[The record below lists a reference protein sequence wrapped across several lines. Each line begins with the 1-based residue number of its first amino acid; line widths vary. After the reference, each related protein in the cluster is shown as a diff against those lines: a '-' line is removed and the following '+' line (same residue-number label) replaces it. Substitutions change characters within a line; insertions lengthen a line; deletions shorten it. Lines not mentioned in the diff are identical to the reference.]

1 MRLAALPDGIITSM
15 GETAMRTD
23 SMNTQQGRQPIN
35 RGTVVGC
42 ARIIHGVQSPD
53 GDLVPCER
61 LGPGLVEGC
70 VSDGRMRVWWT
81 MAGFSSLLDPGDIQ
95 TLGLDARLVV
105 VHKCGKDG
113 QSKLLRHKIVS
124 GVGFRHNWTV
134 ELRPGNVIRV
144 QRWDGHAWTFT
155 KNPIFMRI
163 TTPAWGAPPDDDD
176 AEALTAAEL
185 SLFG

>member
-1 MRLAALPDGIITSM
+1 MKKSKMVGGVDIGVTKQILNKGS
-15 GETAMRTD
+15 
-23 SMNTQQGRQPIN
+23 
-35 RGTVVGC
+35 VVTC
-42 ARIIHGVQSPD
+42 ATIIHGVQSPD

-61 LGPGLVEGC
+61 LGPGLVEGSA
-70 VSDGRMRVWWT
+70 SDGRMRVWWT
-81 MAGFSSLLDPGDIQ
+81 MAGFSSLLDPDDIR
-95 TLGLDARLVV
+95 TLGSDARLVS
-105 VHKCGKDG
+105 VHKYDKVGH
-113 QSKLLRHKIVS
+113 SKLLRHKIVS

-163 TTPAWGAPPDDDD
+163 TTPAWSAPPDDDD

-185 SLFG
+185 SLSG